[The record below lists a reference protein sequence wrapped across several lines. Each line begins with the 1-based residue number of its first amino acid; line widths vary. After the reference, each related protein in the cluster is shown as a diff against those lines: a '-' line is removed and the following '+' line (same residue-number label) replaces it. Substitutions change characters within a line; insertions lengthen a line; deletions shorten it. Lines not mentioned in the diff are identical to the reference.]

1 MAKVLIMAAGTGGH
15 VFPGLALARELM
27 ARGHEPMWLGTPQ
40 GMEQRW
46 VPKAG
51 IPLAAIDFK
60 GLRSNGL
67 KRWLLAPFA
76 MFKAMTQALGIMRA
90 QRPALVIGMGG
101 FVSGPGG
108 LAARLLGIPLI
119 IHEQNA
125 VPGLAN
131 RLLAGF
137 AVQVIQAFPGSFA
150 DNPKVQTLGNPLR
163 PEILALDGQKAPRP
177 LDPRSVDRDALRILV
192 IGGSLGAQALN
203 EQVPAAV
210 HTSGLEFEIRHQSGR
225 GKEEATR
232 ANYLK
237 SGVKAQVS
245 EFIEDMAEAYA
256 WADLV
261 ICRAGALTLAEITLV
276 GLPAILVPYPYA
288 VDDHQTRNAAV
299 MADHGAGILLPQS
312 ELSPERL
319 ASCLRQLAETPER
332 LAEMA
337 LKARAL
343 ARADSAQVIVN
354 LCEQVMNP

>member
-1 MAKVLIMAAGTGGH
+1 MARVLIMAAGTGGH
-15 VFPGLALARELM
+15 VFPGLALASELK
-27 ARGHEPMWLGTPQ
+27 ARGHEPSWLGTPQ

-51 IPLAAIDFK
+51 VPLEAIDFK
-60 GLRSNGL
+60 GLRSNGI

-76 MFKAMTQALGIMRA
+76 LLKAMGQAIGIMRR
-90 QRPALVIGMGG
+90 QRPDLVIGMGG

-131 RLLAGF
+131 RLLANF

-150 DNPKVQTLGNPLR
+150 DGPKISTLGNPLR
-163 PEILALDGQKAPRP
+163 PEILALDGQRVARTAHEGP
-177 LDPRSVDRDALRILV
+177 LRLLI

-203 EQVPAAV
+203 EQVPAALAEA
-210 HTSGLEFEIRHQSGR
+210 GLECEVRHQTGR

-232 ANYLK
+232 DHYAK
-237 SGVKAQVS
+237 AGVEAQVS
-245 EFIEDMAEAYA
+245 EFIEDMAGAYA
-256 WADLV
+256 WADLI
-261 ICRAGALTLAEITLV
+261 ICRAGALTLAEVTLV

-299 MADHGAGILLPQS
+299 LADHGGGILLPQS
-312 ELSPERL
+312 ELTPERL
-319 ASCLRQLAETPER
+319 ATCLSQLAQAPER

-337 LKARAL
+337 LKARSL
-343 ARADSAQVIVN
+343 ARADSAQAIVN
-354 LCEQVMNP
+354 LCEEVMRS

>member
-1 MAKVLIMAAGTGGH
+1 MARVLIMAAGTGGH

-27 ARGHEPMWLGTPQ
+27 ARGHEPVWLGTPQ

-51 IPLAAIDFK
+51 IPLEVIDFK

-76 MFKAMTQALGIMRA
+76 MLKAMAQALSIMRKE
-90 QRPALVIGMGG
+90 RPALVIGMGG

-131 RLLAGF
+131 RLLANF
-137 AVQVIQAFPGSFA
+137 AVQVVQAFPGSFA
-150 DNPKVQTLGNPLR
+150 DGPKVQTLGNPLR
-163 PEILALDGQKAPRP
+163 PEILALDGQRANGPVHQGP
-177 LDPRSVDRDALRILV
+177 LRILI

-203 EQVPAAV
+203 EQVPAAIAE
-210 HTSGLEFEIRHQSGR
+210 SGLGFEIRHQTGR

-232 ANYLK
+232 GNYARA
-237 SGVKAQVS
+237 GVEAQVS
-245 EFIEDMAEAYA
+245 EFIEDMAGAYA
-256 WADLV
+256 WADV
-261 ICRAGALTLAEITLV
+261 IICRAGALTLAELTLV

-299 MADHGAGILLPQS
+299 LADHGAGILLPQS
-312 ELSPERL
+312 ELTPERL
-319 ASCLRQLAETPER
+319 ASCLRQLAASPER

-354 LCEQVMNP
+354 LCEQVMQS

>member
-1 MAKVLIMAAGTGGH
+1 MARVLIMAAGTGGH
-15 VFPGLALARELM
+15 VFPGLALASELR
-27 ARGHEPMWLGTPQ
+27 ARGHEPGWLGTPQ
-40 GMEQRW
+40 GMEQRV

-51 IPLAAIDFK
+51 IPLFAIDFK

-76 MFKAMTQALGIMRA
+76 LLKAMTQAVSIMRQ

-131 RLLAGF
+131 RLLARF
-137 AVQVIQAFPGSFA
+137 AVRVVQAFPDSFV

-163 PEILALDGQKAPRP
+163 QEILALDGQRAGRAASNP
-177 LDPRSVDRDALRILV
+177 LRILV

-210 HTSGLEFEIRHQSGR
+210 AESGLAFAIRHQTGR
-225 GKEEATR
+225 GKQEATQ
-232 ANYLK
+232 ANYRTA
-237 SGVKAQVS
+237 GVEAQVF
-245 EFIEDMAEAYA
+245 EFIEDMAEAYG
-256 WADLV
+256 WADLI
-261 ICRAGALTLAEITLV
+261 ICRAGALTLAELTLV

-299 MADHGAGILLPQS
+299 LADHGAGILLPQS
-312 ELSPERL
+312 ELTPKRL
-319 ASCLRQLAETPER
+319 AKCLCQLSAAPER

-337 LKARAL
+337 VKARAL
-343 ARADSAQVIVN
+343 ARADSARVIVN
-354 LCEQVMNP
+354 LCEEVMKT